1 MEEQDINGSPQQ
13 TPEDLVSVR
22 EAARAVGLTDG
33 AVHSWIKRGRLTAYV
48 QPGRLGRQGSVRA
61 VRALS
66 APLDS
71 QAPPEAL
78 LVYAV
83 ARALGVS
90 RDRITGWAR
99 RGVLPSWQG
108 RHGLLV
114 RIVDARAV
122 AQRQGLLPSGDEGGA

>member
-1 MEEQDINGSPQQ
+1 MEEQDTNGLPQR

-22 EAARAVGLTDG
+22 EAARAVGLTDR
-33 AVHSWIKRGRLTAYV
+33 AVHSWIKRGRLTAYA
-48 QPGRLGRQGSVRA
+48 QPGRRGRQVR
-61 VRALS
+61 VRALCVH
-66 APLDS
+66 LDP

-83 ARALGVS
+83 ARALRMS

-99 RGVLPSWQG
+99 RGILPSWQG

-114 RIVDARAV
+114 RIVDARRGPA
-122 AQRQGLLPSGDEGGA
+122 AGPAARR

>member
-1 MEEQDINGSPQQ
+1 
-13 TPEDLVSVR
+13 
-22 EAARAVGLTDG
+22 
-33 AVHSWIKRGRLTAYV
+33 
-48 QPGRLGRQGSVRA
+48 

-66 APLDS
+66 APLDPK
-71 QAPPEAL
+71 APPEAL
-78 LVYAV
+78 LVYGV

>member
-1 MEEQDINGSPQQ
+1 MEEQDTNGLPQR

-33 AVHSWIKRGRLTAYV
+33 AVHGWIKRGRLTAYA
-48 QPGRLGRQGSVRA
+48 QPGCRGRQVSVRA
-61 VRALS
+61 LCAH
-66 APLDS
+66 LDP

-78 LVYAV
+78 LAYAV
-83 ARALGVS
+83 ARALRVS

-99 RGVLPSWQG
+99 RGILPSWQG

-114 RIVDARAV
+114 RIVDARAM
-122 AQRQGLLPSGDEGGA
+122 AQRQGLLPGGDEGGA